1 MEKMMMEIIV
11 AATILFVLG
20 VFALVM
26 RAKSETR
33 RYKRERARAHEYSPS
48 RSITREDWR
57 TDRTTEADPPG
68 QGTFVDDG
76 MSERERHAYASIA
89 GKILQPWE
97 KKPIR
102 IRRIIIDKQTPENG
116 SEARVGKAG
125 SNGSGKNT
133 RNPRRMRK
141 DKFSILLGYA
151 PSGARHLEAA
161 DTVFNQR
168 LVWEGKAFS
177 YTGLGT
183 PISDDD
189 GNIVAEYTDEGI
201 YFLVDPKLYGAS
213 GRNVVFS
220 KILARVVDA
229 LKSSKLELEE
239 RFVNAL
245 AASLARSLK
254 EKTPKL
260 SKKPT
265 GQNPINLSKDV
276 GTPGANDVNRDP
288 VARWQRIEGEAR
300 AAEQTGILLRK
311 QLTHEIGREYDLLC
325 ALKKV
330 TAVKITA
337 EQIELRTTT
346 LYCKD
351 RRKDDVYEI
360 GRFKIIIP
368 FDSAADIVWTNL
380 TRLVDGRE
388 SDMMA
393 PHISG
398 DGTACLGNTSPWFR
412 RLIRTRRFSDAAK
425 LAIAFVE
432 TANPKDA
439 SYDHLDSWPLARA
452 TKKGNERL
460 QND

>member
-1 MEKMMMEIIV
+1 MMEIVVLV
-11 AATILFVLG
+11 AILFVLV
-20 VFALVM
+20 VFALIM
-26 RAKSETR
+26 WSESKIKRHTR
-33 RYKRERARAHEYSPS
+33 PRARAHEYRPS
-48 RSITREDWR
+48 LSMTLEDTRSARMI
-57 TDRTTEADPPG
+57 EADSPG
-68 QGTFVDDG
+68 QDAYVDDG
-76 MSERERHAYASIA
+76 MSERERHSYASIA
-89 GKILQPWE
+89 GKILQPWV

-102 IRRIIIDKQTPENG
+102 IRRITLSEQTSENA
-116 SEARVGKAG
+116 SSTRVGKAG
-125 SNGSGKNT
+125 MNGSGVNT

-151 PSGARHLEAA
+151 PCGARHLDAV
-161 DTVFNQR
+161 DIVFNQR
-168 LVWEGKAFS
+168 RLWEGNAFS

-213 GRNVVFS
+213 GRKVVFS
-220 KILARVVDA
+220 KVLTRVVEA

-245 AASLARSLK
+245 SASLANSLK
-254 EKTPKL
+254 EKAPKPNE
-260 SKKPT
+260 KQT
-265 GQNPINLSKDV
+265 GRNPINLSKET
-276 GTPGANDVNRDP
+276 GTPVANDVNQDP
-288 VARWQRIEGEAR
+288 VARWRLIEGEAR
-300 AAEQTGILLRK
+300 EAEQAGILLRK
-311 QLTHEIGREYDLLC
+311 QLTQEIGREYDLLC

-337 EQIELRTTT
+337 EQIELRTAT

-351 RRKDDVYEI
+351 RRTDDIYQI
-360 GRFKIIIP
+360 GRFKILIP
-368 FDSAADIVWTNL
+368 FDSAADIVWINL
-380 TRLVDGRE
+380 TRQVDGRE

-439 SYDHLDSWPLARA
+439 SYDHLDSWPLARPA
-452 TKKGNERL
+452 KKGNGRL